1 VSTRRAAA
9 AALAIVTAGSA
20 AAADVE
26 LGRHLAAE
34 CMTCHRAATASGAI
48 PSISGMAEANFA
60 VIVKAYRDR
69 RLPSPVMQ
77 SIASR
82 LTDEEIAALA
92 RYFATAPKP

>member
-1 VSTRRAAA
+1 
-9 AALAIVTAGSA
+9 
-20 AAADVE
+20 
-26 LGRHLAAE
+26 
-34 CMTCHRAATASGAI
+34 MT
-48 PSISGMAEANFA
+48 EANFA